1 MAGDS
6 AQGGSGQAPAGTSE
20 TPAGS
25 RTAGPSLPWWVPP
38 VGRSAWLLVG
48 IAILAAIVLL
58 VLGLISDLLIPLTFA
73 AILGAVFVPLVD
85 RFERWHIRRS
95 LGAPLVVL
103 LVLATVM
110 VVVWMVFTQIIGQ
123 GSEIIDKVTAGIDS
137 AGDGVSLSQEDKQQA
152 AKIAGQ
158 LVLVMIEGTLKGLG
172 SVTVLIVALVVG
184 VFFMFFLMKEWT
196 HYLDGTSRWLTRVFA
211 LPPGVGSHVL
221 SDAVQSFRGY
231 AWGMTII
238 GFMNATVVGLGALLL
253 GVPLAGPIAIVTFV
267 TSYIPFFGAFF
278 SGAFA
283 VLIALGS
290 QGIGTAVAM
299 LAIVLLSQNT
309 LQNLL
314 QPFAFG
320 RALSLHPMVIMLVST
335 GGALLFGVLGAT
347 LAPPLTAVAL
357 RASRILR
364 EAGVFEKPPVSW
376 VTDAVAGGPARPP
389 PSAPPLPPPADIIAP
404 LPDPGE
410 P

>member
-1 MAGDS
+1 
-6 AQGGSGQAPAGTSE
+6 
-20 TPAGS
+20 
-25 RTAGPSLPWWVPP
+25 
-38 VGRSAWLLVG
+38 
-48 IAILAAIVLL
+48 
-58 VLGLISDLLIPLTFA
+58 
-73 AILGAVFVPLVD
+73 
-85 RFERWHIRRS
+85 
-95 LGAPLVVL
+95 
-103 LVLATVM
+103 
-110 VVVWMVFTQIIGQ
+110 
-123 GSEIIDKVTAGIDS
+123 
-137 AGDGVSLSQEDKQQA
+137 
-152 AKIAGQ
+152 
-158 LVLVMIEGTLKGLG
+158 
-172 SVTVLIVALVVG
+172 
-184 VFFMFFLMKEWT
+184 
-196 HYLDGTSRWLTRVFA
+196 
-211 LPPGVGSHVL
+211 
-221 SDAVQSFRGY
+221 
-231 AWGMTII
+231 MTII

-347 LAPPLTAVAL
+347 LAPPLTAVAM
-357 RASRILR
+357 RTSRILR

-376 VTDAVAGGPARPP
+376 VADAVAGGPAPHPASAAPP
-389 PSAPPLPPPADIIAP
+389 PPPPADIIAP

>member
-6 AQGGSGQAPAGTSE
+6 AQRDSGQAPAGSNA
-20 TPAGS
+20 PAGS
-25 RTAGPSLPWWVPP
+25 RTAGPSMPWWVPP

-48 IAILAAIVLL
+48 IAILVAIVLFL
-58 VLGLISDLLIPLTFA
+58 LGLISDLLIPLTFA
-73 AILGAVFVPLVD
+73 AILAAVFVPLVD
-85 RFERWHIRRS
+85 RFERWHVPRR

-103 LVLATVM
+103 LLLATVM
-110 VVVWMVFTQIIGQ
+110 VVVWMVFSQIINQ
-123 GSEIIDKVTAGIDS
+123 GSQIIDKLTAGIDT
-137 AGDGVSLSQEDKQQA
+137 AGGGVGLSEGNKEEA

-158 LVLVMIEGTLKGLG
+158 LVMVLVEGTLKGLG

-184 VFFMFFLMKEWT
+184 VFFMFFLMKDWT
-196 HYLDGTSRWLTRVFA
+196 FYLDGASRQLTRMLG
-211 LPPGVGSHVL
+211 LPGGVGGRVL
-221 SDAVQSFRGY
+221 LDAVHSFRGY

-238 GFMNATVVGLGALLL
+238 GFMNAAVVGVGALLL
-253 GVPLAGPIAIVTFV
+253 GVPLAGPIAIVTFI

-283 VLIALGS
+283 VLIALGAK
-290 QGIGTAVAM
+290 GIGVAVAM

-320 RALSLHPMVIMLVST
+320 RALALHPMLIMLVST

-347 LAPPLTAVAL
+347 LAPPLTAVVI

-364 EAGVFEKPPVSW
+364 EAGVFANPSVPW
-376 VTDAVAGGPARPP
+376 VTEVVAAEPP
-389 PSAPPLPPPADIIAP
+389 PPAPADIIAP
-404 LPDPGE
+404 DLADP
-410 P
+410 

>member
-6 AQGGSGQAPAGTSE
+6 AQRDSGQAPAGTE
-20 TPAGS
+20 THAGS

-38 VGRSAWLLVG
+38 LGRSAWLLVG
-48 IAILAAIVLL
+48 IAILVAIVLL
-58 VLGLISDLLIPLTFA
+58 VLGLVSDLLIPLTFA

-85 RFERWHIRRS
+85 RFERWHVPRS

-110 VVVWMVFTQIIGQ
+110 VVVWMVFNQIIGQ
-123 GSEIIDKVTAGIDS
+123 GSEIIDKVTAGIDT
-137 AGDGVSLSQEDKQQA
+137 AGNGAGLSQEDKQEA

-158 LVLVMIEGTLKGLG
+158 LVLVVIQGTLKGLG

-196 HYLDGTSRWLTRVFA
+196 LYLEGTSRWLTRVFG
-211 LPPGVGSHVL
+211 LPAGVGGRVL
-221 SDAVQSFRGY
+221 LDAVRSFRGY

-238 GFMNATVVGLGALLL
+238 GFMNAAVVGLGAFLL
-253 GVPLAGPIAIVTFV
+253 GVPLVGPIAIVTFI

-278 SGAFA
+278 AGAFA
-283 VLIALGS
+283 VLIALGAK
-290 QGIGTAVAM
+290 GIGIAVAM

-320 RALSLHPMVIMLVST
+320 RALALHPMIIMLVST

-347 LAPPLTAVAL
+347 LAPPLTAVAI

-364 EAGVFEKPPVSW
+364 EAGVFGNPSVPW
-376 VTDAVAGGPARPP
+376 VTEPVTAATPVPP
-389 PSAPPLPPPADIIAP
+389 PPPPPPADIIVR
-404 LPDPGE
+404 PDLADP
-410 P
+410 